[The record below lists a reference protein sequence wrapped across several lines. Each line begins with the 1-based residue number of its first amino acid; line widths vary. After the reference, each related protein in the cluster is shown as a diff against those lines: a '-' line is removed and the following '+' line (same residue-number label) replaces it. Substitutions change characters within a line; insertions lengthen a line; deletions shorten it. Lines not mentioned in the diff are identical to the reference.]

1 MSVTRDIF
9 LSHIKPR
16 IVMERLRSM
25 GLREDRALAML
36 MGGCIILFMS
46 QWPFRARQAHIEGA
60 TLTDMIQ
67 NDLVGIVFVLP
78 LIAYGL
84 AATLRIISRLF
95 GAKADY
101 YSARLALFWTLLA
114 TSPLAILSG
123 LVKAFIG
130 PGIQNNI
137 VGFLYIAFFLWI
149 LINSLRESEL

>member
-1 MSVTRDIF
+1 MSVTRDIL

-16 IVMERLRSM
+16 MVMARLRSM

-36 MGGCIILFMS
+36 MGGCIVLFMS
-46 QWPFRARQAHIEGA
+46 QWPFRARQAHIEGG

-67 NDLVGIVFVLP
+67 NDLVGIIFVLP

-84 AATLRIISRLF
+84 AAMLRIISRLF

>member
-1 MSVTRDIF
+1 MSVTRDIL

-16 IVMERLRSM
+16 MVMARLRSM

-36 MGGCIILFMS
+36 MGGCIVLFMS
-46 QWPFRARQAHIEGA
+46 QWPFRARQAHIEGG

-67 NDLVGIVFVLP
+67 NDLVGIIFVLP

-84 AATLRIISRLF
+84 AAMLRIISRLF

-130 PGIQNNI
+130 PGMQNNI